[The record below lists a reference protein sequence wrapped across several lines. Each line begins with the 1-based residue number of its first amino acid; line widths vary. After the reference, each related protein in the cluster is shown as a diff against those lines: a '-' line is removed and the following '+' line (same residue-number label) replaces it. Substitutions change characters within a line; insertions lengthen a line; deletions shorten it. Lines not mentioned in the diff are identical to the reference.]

1 MLQITPSE
9 RYALRLLAQGDPITE
24 VARALGVSASAVD
37 SQLGV
42 LFARMGVSGKAEAVE
57 VASRRGLLLPEREN
71 NARPDAPRMSRS
83 M

>member
-1 MLQITPSE
+1 VLQITPSE
-9 RYALRLLAQGDPITE
+9 RHALRLLAQDDPITE

-57 VASRRGLLLPEREN
+57 VASRRGLLVVDHDNAAVPE
-71 NARPDAPRMSRS
+71 ARRPF
-83 M
+83 